1 MHEGHLETEQ
11 PRPGLLVDQLGARA
25 GKLGEGHTEILDLVR
40 DVMHAGPALGEE
52 PPHRG
57 VVPQGLEQLHAAV
70 ADAERSRAHA
80 LLLHR
85 RLMLD
90 MRSEEA
96 LVRAQSAVEI
106 LDRDTDMMD
115 PPRLHAGDAI
125 GGLRLRRAER

>member
-1 MHEGHLETEQ
+1 MHEGHLETEE
-11 PRPGLLVDQLGARA
+11 PRPGLPIDQLGARS
-25 GKLGEGHTEILDLVR
+25 GKLGEGHAEVLDLVG

-57 VVPQGLEQLHAAV
+57 VLLQGLEQLHAAV
-70 ADAERSRAHA
+70 ADPERSRTHA
-80 LLLHR
+80 LLLHC

-96 LVRAQSAVEI
+96 LVRAQSGVEI
-106 LDRDTDMMD
+106 LDRDTDVMD

-125 GGLRLRRAER
+125 GGPRLRRAER

>member
-11 PRPGLLVDQLGARA
+11 PRPGLLVDQLGACS
-25 GKLGEGHTEILDLVR
+25 GKLGKGRPEVLDLVG
-40 DVMHAGPALGEE
+40 DVVHARPALGEE
-52 PPHRG
+52 PPHRS
-57 VVPQGLEQLHAAV
+57 VLAEGLEQLHAAV
-70 ADAERSRAHA
+70 ADPERSRTHA
-80 LLLHR
+80 LLLHC

-106 LDRDTDMMD
+106 LDRDTDVMD